1 MRAWELSLKLLLLLV
16 DISELPPILSAAHD
30 LLKALAPAES
40 SGIPELTFKLSRR
53 MGSDIMPLID
63 RVRHSLC
70 FTLDSLKWIG
80 IVKFVFLERA
90 MPITSIY
97 V

>member
-1 MRAWELSLKLLLLLV
+1 M
-16 DISELPPILSAAHD
+16 DISELAPILLAAHD
-30 LLKALAPAES
+30 LLKALASAES

-53 MGSDIMPLID
+53 MGSSDIMPLID
-63 RVRHSLC
+63 QVRHCLC